1 MAGKTFAA
9 ENLLHFQR
17 EEPFAFLL
25 RIRCRHATNHAGK
38 QNENGRGESHKPC
51 HPLACLEP
59 LFQDFQLEV
68 PEMDDHIR
76 IVNLELNHAALE
88 ALGFWKM
95 LGKFTGKFV
104 INIELEVVALG
115 DDVH

>member
-1 MAGKTFAA
+1 
-9 ENLLHFQR
+9 
-17 EEPFAFLL
+17 
-25 RIRCRHATNHAGK
+25 
-38 QNENGRGESHKPC
+38 
-51 HPLACLEP
+51 
-59 LFQDFQLEV
+59 
-68 PEMDDHIR
+68 MDDHIR

-115 DDVH
+115 DDVHCVPIAFLDIFCRQSVLDGYDSRFIILSNH